1 MQAGSSANVS
11 IHSHAKL
18 PKLELRKFFGNP
30 IDWYPFWESF
40 DSAVHRNSTLTGAD
54 KFNYLK
60 PLLVGSAG
68 HVIARLP
75 LTNGNYEKAIDL
87 LKIRFGNRQ
96 SVISS
101 HMEALTKIPK
111 ITSIHE
117 VKRLRNLYYT
127 VESHMRSLE
136 SLEISQETYGCF
148 LTPLIM
154 QKLPE
159 EFRIAITRNLTSET
173 WVLKD
178 IMSEFQRELQ
188 LRENCQHVPREVGNK
203 EFWVPNPSRHMPVYE
218 PSTTPALFADSGKS
232 IHQGPWCT
240 YYI

>member
-1 MQAGSSANVS
+1 MKTVLEYILDDSQIQEDAGASCDFASAIQECIIDLETALTSERDHERNFSRYAESSLNIVQAGSSANVS
-11 IHSHAKL
+11 IQSHAKL
-18 PKLELRKFFGNP
+18 PKLELRKFFRNP

-40 DSAVHRNSTLTGAD
+40 DSAVHRNSTLNGAD

-60 PLLVGSAG
+60 SMLVGSAA
-68 HVIARLP
+68 HVIAGLP

-87 LKIRFGNRQ
+87 LKKRFGNRQ
-96 SVISS
+96 IAISS

-117 VKRLRNLYYT
+117 VKRLRNLYDT
-127 VESHMRSLE
+127 VKSHMRSLE
-136 SLEISQETYGCF
+136 SLKISQEMYGCF

-173 WVLKD
+173 
-178 IMSEFQRELQ
+178 
-188 LRENCQHVPREVGNK
+188 
-203 EFWVPNPSRHMPVYE
+203 
-218 PSTTPALFADSGKS
+218 
-232 IHQGPWCT
+232 
-240 YYI
+240 

>member
-1 MQAGSSANVS
+1 MEQIS
-11 IHSHAKL
+11 
-18 PKLELRKFFGNP
+18 
-30 IDWYPFWESF
+30 
-40 DSAVHRNSTLTGAD
+40 
-54 KFNYLK
+54 YLK
-60 PLLVGSAG
+60 SLLVGSAA
-68 HVIARLP
+68 HVIAGLP

-87 LKIRFGNRQ
+87 LKKRFGNRQ
-96 SVISS
+96 IVISS

-117 VKRLRNLYYT
+117 VKRLRNLYDT

-136 SLEISQETYGCF
+136 SLEISQEMYGCF

-188 LRENCQHVPREVGNK
+188 LRENCPWRVG
-203 EFWVPNPSRHMPVYE
+203 E
-218 PSTTPALFADSGKS
+218 
-232 IHQGPWCT
+232 
-240 YYI
+240 